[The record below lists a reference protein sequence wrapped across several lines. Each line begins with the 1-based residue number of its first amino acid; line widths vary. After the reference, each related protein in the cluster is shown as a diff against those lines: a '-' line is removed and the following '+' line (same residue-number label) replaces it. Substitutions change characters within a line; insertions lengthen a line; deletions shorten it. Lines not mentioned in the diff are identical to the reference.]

1 MAGISF
7 KGSVVRHCLAYLW
20 MFVIHINELDES
32 SETKFLS
39 LQMKLELEAEE
50 TMKGNET

>member
-1 MAGISF
+1 MYLGHRSISA
-7 KGSVVRHCLAYLW
+7 VW

-50 TMKGNET
+50 IMKGNET

>member
-1 MAGISF
+1 
-7 KGSVVRHCLAYLW
+7 

-50 TMKGNET
+50 IMKGNETWLKEKKAWLWVLRGTQST